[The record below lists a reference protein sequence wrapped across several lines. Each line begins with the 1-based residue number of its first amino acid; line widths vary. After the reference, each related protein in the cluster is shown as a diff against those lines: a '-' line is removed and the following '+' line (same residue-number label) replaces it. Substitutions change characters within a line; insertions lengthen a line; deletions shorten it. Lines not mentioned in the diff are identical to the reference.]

1 MILGSKFFI
10 CLVWS
15 WYEIWFGEM
24 HKVIII
30 FLTNMSYATYN
41 LVRGKAM
48 SICIEFY
55 SKENG
60 DCPVAEFISKLD
72 KKMAA
77 RVIRSIDLLEQH
89 GNDLRAPYSKAINDG
104 IFELRTQQGSD
115 ITRVFYFFF
124 VGNKAV
130 ITNGFVKKTQKTPPS
145 EIARAINYKKDYER
159 RYRYG

>member
-1 MILGSKFFI
+1 
-10 CLVWS
+10 
-15 WYEIWFGEM
+15 
-24 HKVIII
+24 
-30 FLTNMSYATYN
+30 MSYATYN

-72 KKMAA
+72 KKMTA

-89 GNDLRAPYSKAINDG
+89 GNDLRSPYSKAIKDG

-159 RYRYG
+159 RYRHG